1 MACQCGVMVEEKK
14 KVGRPKSKKVKRKRM
29 ALYPPPPMLKEPVMS
44 VYGAKSYVSTA
55 TIEEAPK
62 EEVTHSQ
69 RNKWLRQLAEVQFIT
84 SQDFISLPELAK
96 DPKFSHLKPSTLG
109 TWCAEDRWVDKRQDY
124 FKRLKKQ
131 LEQKIGTAL
140 VRAQYEQ
147 LAEMDALAEDI
158 KTKLREGTIPVRS
171 FEGLVKALLGVEE
184 FRRADRIR
192 LASDMVPESL
202 GGESLSENQIVP
214 DLSDDE
220 ARKLATEI
228 MKLRQQKI
236 RDKLKTGD
244 DNGGET
250 VD

>member
-1 MACQCGVMVEEKK
+1 MGCQCVVMVEEKK

-29 ALYPPPPMLKEPVMS
+29 ALYPPPPMLPEPVMS
-44 VYGAKSYVSTA
+44 VYGAKTYVSTA
-55 TIEEAPK
+55 TIVEAPK
-62 EEVTHSQ
+62 EEVAYTK
-69 RNKWLRQLAEVQFIT
+69 RNNWLRQLAEVQFIT
-84 SQDFISLPELAK
+84 SQEFITLPELAK
-96 DPKFSHLKPSTLG
+96 DPKFKHLHPGTLG
-109 TWCAEDRWVDKRQDY
+109 NWCAEDLWIDKRKEY
-124 FKRLKKQ
+124 FARLKKQ

-147 LAEMDALAEDI
+147 LAEMDELAEDI
-158 KTKLREGTIPVRS
+158 KDKLRNGTIPVRS

-192 LASDMVPESL
+192 LAGDMVPESL
-202 GGESLSENQIVP
+202 GGESLAENQIVP
-214 DLSDDE
+214 DLSEEE

-236 RDKLKTGD
+236 RSKLKTE
-244 DNGGET
+244 DNDGGET

>member
-1 MACQCGVMVEEKK
+1 MSDKK
-14 KVGRPKSKKVKRKRM
+14 KEPKAAKKPKRKKA
-29 ALYPPPPMLKEPVMS
+29 ALYPPPPMLREPVTS
-44 VYGAKSYVSTA
+44 VYGAKTYVSTA

-62 EEVTHSQ
+62 EEVAYSH
-69 RNKWLRQLAEVQFIT
+69 RNKWLRQLAEVQFVT
-84 SQDFISLPELAK
+84 SQEFISLAELAK
-96 DPKFSHLKPSTLG
+96 DPKFKHLKPTTL
-109 TWCAEDRWVDKRQDY
+109 THWSAEDCWFAKRQEY
-124 FKRLKKQ
+124 FERLKKQ

-140 VRAQYEQ
+140 VRAQYDQ

-158 KTKLREGTIPVRS
+158 KNKLRKGTIPVRS

-192 LASDMVPESL
+192 LAADIIPESL
-202 GGESLSENQIVP
+202 DSQPLAENQIVP
-214 DLSDDE
+214 DLSDEE

-236 RDKLKTGD
+236 RGKLSTEGD
-244 DNGGET
+244 DGGET